1 MIRHDSG
8 LGISKKASLASKVNA
23 KQAKSGLELPFPMV
37 KNNHYDLLWIGHINQ
52 KFLMFKHGAKFKV
65 IFKRRGCNLKCVQDN
80 EDSDTTPKNNSF

>member
-23 KQAKSGLELPFPMV
+23 KRAKSGMELPFPQV

-65 IFKRRGCNLKCVQDN
+65 IFNALWNMEDITDMGFLRDQMLKMR
-80 EDSDTTPKNNSF
+80 